1 MNFSDLGINEKVLKA
16 INGLGFTKPTPIQ
29 EQSIPIL
36 LSGKRDYIGLAQ
48 TGTGKTAAFGLPLI
62 HSIDVTN
69 KNTQVLILCPTR
81 ELCLQIT
88 KELQRYAKYMDS
100 LSIVPVYG
108 GVDINKQIRAL
119 KKGAQII
126 VGTPGRLLDHVRRRT
141 VNLGAIQVV
150 VLDEADEMLD
160 MGFQQ
165 DIDSILQKTP
175 ASKKTWLFSATMPD
189 RVGHIAKNYMA
200 DPFTVTVGS
209 KNSSA
214 ENIEHYYCLV
224 EKRDRFEALKRFIE
238 YYPDIFGIVFCRTK
252 RETKELA
259 QKLIRDGYNVDVLH
273 GELSQSQ
280 RDMVMKKFR
289 NKQVQLLI
297 ATDVAA
303 RGIDVSDV
311 THVIHYSLSDDPENY
326 THRSGR
332 TARAGKSGISL
343 AIVDIK
349 DAKKIRYIEQRIG
362 IMVKRMLVPNES
374 VVVENRLADFAKRI
388 NDVQI
393 NGDEGQSYTNVL
405 MNAFASVSK
414 EDLIARLT
422 SMVCE
427 KFLQKNGRVADLNVH
442 HDKGAKSATLYNN
455 KEDSNRLFI
464 NIGELDGF
472 DKKKLIQFLQ
482 EKTTISDELI
492 KNVIVKNTFSFFT
505 INNKSFT
512 SQAVKMLQGTMHNG
526 REIRVEFSSEKRPRR
541 SRPISRSS
549 SRSSGRSNYSR
560 SSGRSSYSRSRR

>member
-1 MNFSDLGINEKVLKA
+1 MNFSDLGINEKILKA

-29 EQSIPIL
+29 EQSIPTL

-62 HSIDVTN
+62 HSIDTTN

-100 LSIVPVYG
+100 FNIVPVYG
-108 GVDINKQIRAL
+108 GVDINKQIRTL
-119 KKGAQII
+119 KKGAQIV

-141 VNLGAIQVV
+141 INLGVIQVV

-165 DIDSILQKTP
+165 DIDSILRKTP
-175 ASKKTWLFSATMPD
+175 PSKKTWLFSATMPD

-224 EKRDRFEALKRFIE
+224 KRPDRFEALKRFIE
-238 YYPDIFGIVFCRTK
+238 YYPDIFAIVFCRTK
-252 RETKELA
+252 RETKDLA
-259 QKLIRDGYNVDVLH
+259 QKLIRDNYSVDVLH
-273 GELSQSQ
+273 GDLSQFQ
-280 RDMVMKKFR
+280 RDVVMKKFR
-289 NKQVQLLI
+289 NKQIKLLI

-311 THVIHYSLSDDPENY
+311 THVIHYALSDDIENY

-362 IMVKRMLVPNES
+362 IMVKRMLVPSEFI
-374 VVVENRLADFAKRI
+374 VVENRLADFAKRI
-388 NDVQI
+388 NDAQI
-393 NGDEGQSYTNVL
+393 NADEGQSYTNVL
-405 MNAFASVSK
+405 KNAFESVSK

-422 SMVCE
+422 SVVCE
-427 KFLQKNGRVADLNVH
+427 KFLKKNGQIADLNAH
-442 HDKGAKSATLYNN
+442 NDKETKFPTLHNT
-455 KEDSNRLFI
+455 KEASNSNRLFI
-464 NIGELDGF
+464 NIGQLDGF
-472 DKKKLIQFLQ
+472 DSKKLINFLQ
-482 EKTTISDELI
+482 QKATISDKLI
-492 KNVIVKNTFSFFT
+492 KNIAVKNTFSFFT
-505 INNKSFT
+505 INNKSLT
-512 SQAVKMLQGTMHNG
+512 SKVVQLLQGTMHNG
-526 REIRVEFSSEKRPRR
+526 RKIRLELSSEKKSRYSRPRR
-541 SRPISRSS
+541 
-549 SRSSGRSNYSR
+549 
-560 SSGRSSYSRSRR
+560 